1 MVVQKGFTLI
11 ELAIVVVI
19 IGVIA
24 AFAIPSYTDYVI
36 RTNRTDMQAEMVRIS
51 QDLQRYQMANRSFN
65 GATLQKVGVSSGSN
79 FPTGKPLYTL
89 TLTKDGENP
98 LPSNPDSVPKV
109 QNWVLKAEPI
119 ATGKQKGNGT
129 ICLNSKGQKYWNKG
143 ETIANCTTKLS
154 ATSKWDG
161 K

>member
-24 AFAIPSYTDYVI
+24 AFAIPSYTEYTI
-36 RTNRTDMQAEMVRIS
+36 RTNRTDMQTEMVRIS
-51 QDLQRYQMANRSFN
+51 QDLQRYQMVKRTFD
-65 GATLQKVGVSSGSN
+65 GATLGKVSASQN
-79 FPTGKPLYTL
+79 FPAGKPLYTL
-89 TLTKDGENP
+89 TFELKKANARTNIE
-98 LPSNPDSVPKV
+98 SNEMPKG
-109 QNWVLKAEPI
+109 WVLKAEPI

-129 ICLNSKGQKYWNKG
+129 ICLNSKGEKYWNKG
-143 ETIANCTTKLS
+143 ETVVDCTSKLS

>member
-51 QDLQRYQMANRSFN
+51 QDLQRYQVANKTFN
-65 GATLQKVGVSSGSN
+65 RATLAKVGASQN
-79 FPTGKPLYTL
+79 FPAGKPLYTL
-89 TLTKDGENP
+89 TFDLKKADARKNVDANEM
-98 LPSNPDSVPKV
+98 PKG
-109 QNWVLKAEPI
+109 WVLKAEPI
-119 ATGKQKGNGT
+119 QTGRQKDNGT
-129 ICLNSKGQKYWNKG
+129 ICLNSKGEKYWSKG
-143 ETIANCTTKLS
+143 EKVVDCASKLS
-154 ATSKWDG
+154 ATSRWDG